1 MKKRLGIAL
10 GGIVLLL
17 IAWLAFDHYYY
28 FSPGTDHSRIKQ
40 EAEKILQKEGPKL
53 LKNNSLGMRP
63 DMEKEMKWVQVLD
76 IRELGSKSYLLFKLE
91 YGLKGAN
98 MDRMIYE
105 YGGGNGYILGL
116 RQVEKK
122 LGRLSLEKGMEFE
135 TNYLSASPVDCGLDA
150 DGIFYGY
157 CKNPQVAKGSLET
170 GDGKIV
176 ECEAKDR
183 IFLAAVPGKNQDI
196 SPFFFNA
203 QGEEMEPSYGF
214 KVAFVSNDEKY
225 YQQYTNSPMEW
236 WNMSAKD
243 IGAGSLPAGS
253 MDAVW
258 VFADQQQEALQGQ
271 TLKQLKELAEGGV
284 PVIFIEMK
292 DSNKLLRAFQVKEA
306 PGKVAASEVEAL
318 YLGKD
323 KSQELQVGFIVLD
336 EDELSPILQ
345 KSINLRYQLDE
356 DKQKGAGKKA
366 AASKPTTGVK
376 QGTTAVQGAP
386 VQDVPI
392 APAPVGRVMP

>member
-53 LKNNSLGMRP
+53 LKNNALGMRP

-76 IRELGSKSYLLFKLE
+76 IRELGGRSYLLFKLE
-91 YGLKGAN
+91 YGLKGPN

-135 TNYLSASPVDCGLDA
+135 TKYMSASPVDCGLDA

-157 CKNPQVAKGSLET
+157 CKNPQVAKVRLET

-183 IFLAAVPGKNQDI
+183 ILLAAVPGKNQDI

-271 TLKQLKELAEGGV
+271 TLKKLKELAEGGV
-284 PVIFIEMK
+284 PIIFIEMK

-306 PGKVAASEVEAL
+306 PDKVAASEVEAL

-336 EDELSPILQ
+336 EDELSPY
-345 KSINLRYQLDE
+345 KNPSICGTSWMRTTEGSRKRLR
-356 DKQKGAGKKA
+356 
-366 AASKPTTGVK
+366 
-376 QGTTAVQGAP
+376 P
-386 VQDVPI
+386 VNRQRELNRDYSGSGCSSSGCSNS
-392 APAPVGRVMP
+392 PAPVGRVMP